1 MCISFVTVEF
11 CVVVT
16 VPNSTHIN
24 VALGDADLQVR
35 REEGVVCCDA
45 EEDKIYV
52 VDPDGFEWETYKVTD
67 ASPDGLALL
76 GTGNHCASAKRW
88 PWHDR
93 EVVPRVA

>member
-1 MCISFVTVEF
+1 MVTVA
-11 CVVVT
+11 
-16 VPNSTHIN
+16 NSTHIN

-45 EEDKIYV
+45 EQDKIYI
-52 VDPDGFEWETYKVTD
+52 VDPDSFESETYEVTD
-67 ASPDGLALL
+67 ESPDGLALF

-93 EVVPRVA
+93 EVVPWVA